1 MLFSVKLNKS
11 LQICVNY
18 QKLNTITKRNWY
30 SISLIKETLIKITN
44 CKNLIKLNIIAA
56 FNKLRINSD
65 SENLTIFIISMRVN
79 KYYVLS
85 FELINSS
92 VNYQHYMNNV
102 LWDHLNDFC
111 SAYSNDILIY
121 SKTLK
126 NYIQHVYLV
135 LQKLIDVDLQVNIE
149 KYEFHV

>member
-1 MLFSVKLNKS
+1 
-11 LQICVNY
+11 
-18 QKLNTITKRNWY
+18 
-30 SISLIKETLIKITN
+30 
-44 CKNLIKLNIIAA
+44 
-56 FNKLRINSD
+56 
-65 SENLTIFIISMRVN
+65 MRVN